1 MCVCPLCLVFS
12 QGQYWNESSDSFGS
26 AQPPHTQARAPGA
39 PLQLSPGP
47 SAMSSYIVGVLV
59 SSPASGNGPR
69 THAVGSCLLDSCLW
83 HVCHRSP
90 ALSPADPNRTLW
102 LWFISSPH
110 PGSQQ
115 TSTWL
120 VLAAWPHCS
129 PTLTSVRG
137 AREKALDHVG
147 GLHHRLYGYNS
158 LKPQRSQQWQKSH
171 TL

>member
-102 LWFISSPH
+102 PWFISSSRLSTDQH
-110 PGSQQ
+110 LAGTGS
-115 TSTWL
+115 
-120 VLAAWPHCS
+120 
-129 PTLTSVRG
+129 LTSLLPNINFCRRSKRKG
-137 AREKALDHVG
+137 FGSCWRIT
-147 GLHHRLYGYNS
+147 
-158 LKPQRSQQWQKSH
+158 PQTVWI
-171 TL
+171 